1 MRPNELPPTA
11 EVARAFL
18 VPEATMAKRLTR
30 AKAKIAGAGIPY
42 RVPSANLLP
51 DRTDGVLAV
60 LYLVFNEGYAA
71 TGGPELIR
79 SALCEEAIRLA
90 RLLTKLMPDEPE
102 AAGLKALMLFQHSRR
117 AARVGVD
124 GELVTL
130 EDQERLLWDRTQI
143 GEATAVLKAALR
155 YRRPGP
161 YQLQAAIAA
170 CHAEA
175 ARAQDTDWRQILAL
189 YELLLESVPSP
200 VVRLNRAVAVAMAD
214 GLDPGLRLVEE
225 LAADGSLSDYH
236 LLEATRADLLR
247 RRGQSQA
254 AAEAYRRALAA
265 APSEPERR
273 FLTRRLQQVEH
284 EQPPGGAAA

>member
-1 MRPNELPPTA
+1 VRSSSL
-11 EVARAFL
+11 
-18 VPEATMAKRLTR
+18 MAKRLTR

-42 RVPSANLLP
+42 RVPSADVLP
-51 DRTDGVLAV
+51 ERTGGVLAV

-79 SALCEEAIRLA
+79 SGLCEEAIRLV

-102 AAGLKALMLFQHSRR
+102 AAGLLALMLFQHSRR
-117 AARVGVD
+117 GARVGVD

-130 EDQERLLWDRTQI
+130 EEQDRASWDGAQI
-143 GEATAVLKAALR
+143 AEARAVLKAALR
-155 YRRPGP
+155 HRRPGS

-175 ARAQDTDWRQILAL
+175 ATAVDTDWRQIVAL
-189 YELLLESVPSP
+189 YELLLDAVPSP

-214 GLDPGLRLVEE
+214 GLDAGLRLVEE

-247 RRGQSQA
+247 RRGESQA
-254 AAEAYRRALAA
+254 AAAAYRRALAT

-273 FLTRRLQQVEH
+273 FLTTRLEQVES
-284 EQPPGGAAA
+284 EQPSGGAVSRR